1 MPLLKLTLAVLAL
14 LLLFALA
21 MLAWLRFTPV
31 SVAHGWSYVVVQDN
45 LERITSLA
53 RMPDGSIVATLS
65 PRQHL
70 GGPGQGRLVQLDLAN
85 ERYRVLADGL
95 YKPNGLLPYPGG
107 VVITQEMANQ
117 PVLRWK
123 DGKVGPLLMLVK
135 PESIVGTTAGQWLVI
150 EDTTGGRLLQVDPD
164 TLQKTV
170 LHEGFKAGEG
180 VCVGRDRRIFVVDN
194 KTSVLQEYRDGS
206 MLTVLGGLHGPGFLR
221 CTRDGIWITEDVT
234 NNGRLIFY
242 DYEQMHVVAEH
253 LHSPQSVLEDG
264 QTLLLA
270 EQGRSRLLRFTRQ

>member
-123 DGKVGPLLMLVK
+123 DGKVEPLLMLVK

-150 EDTTGGRLLQVDPD
+150 EDTTGGRLLQVDPG
-164 TLQKTV
+164 TLEKTV
-170 LHEGFKAGEG
+170 LHQGFKAGEG